1 MASPGA
7 QPWTLSLSYTGLIWT
22 QTVDSLFPQAHSVAL
37 PPVLPP
43 ALLAPAPGWTPCMVS
58 GPGSSLAMYRVKG
71 PAISPPP
78 YMLCWA
84 GAIPQGLNKGF
95 AHAEVTLGSQFS
107 FPYTRVTN
115 IVCVWE
121 NTILASIVLVLKS
134 YLKIFVW
141 NCAIGLNTE
150 EGNNNKAFR
159 DQKLPSEIYESF
171 QDQ

>member
-22 QTVDSLFPQAHSVAL
+22 QTVNSLFPQAHSVAL

-43 ALLAPAPGWTPCMVS
+43 ALLAPAPGWTPCVVS

-71 PAISPPP
+71 PAISPPS

-115 IVCVWE
+115 IVCVCE
-121 NTILASIVLVLKS
+121 RKYHIGKYSSSAEKLLKNLC
-134 YLKIFVW
+134 LKLCNRSKYW
-141 NCAIGLNTE
+141 
-150 EGNNNKAFR
+150 R
-159 DQKLPSEIYESF
+159 RQ
-171 QDQ
+171 